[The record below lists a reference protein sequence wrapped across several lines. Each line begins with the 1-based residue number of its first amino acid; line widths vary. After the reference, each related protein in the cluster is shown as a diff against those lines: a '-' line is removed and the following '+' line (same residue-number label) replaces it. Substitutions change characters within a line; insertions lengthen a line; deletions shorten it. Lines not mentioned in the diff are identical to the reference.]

1 MFKNLLK
8 RFIGRHY
15 KKFYKECL
23 PIVSKINE
31 LEAQF
36 QNLTDEQ
43 LKQHTCQFQQR
54 YQKGETLDALLPEA
68 FATVKNA
75 ARRLVGTQ
83 AEVCGHTLTWDMIHY
98 DVQLIGG
105 IALHRGYIAE
115 MATGEGKTLVATLP
129 LYLNAIS
136 GKNCQ
141 LVTVNDYLARRDSTW
156 MGHLFGFLG
165 LSVGCIQHDMNPKE
179 RQEAYQKNIT
189 YGTASELGFD
199 YLRDNGMAFRA
210 EDQVQR
216 DHYFCIVDEVDSI
229 LIDEART
236 PLIISG
242 VEEDDNSGKLFI
254 QLKAGVQRL
263 YRLQNQLC
271 ADLMEQAQPLLKEET
286 KTEDFEKGLEK
297 LYQIKLG
304 NPKNRHLLHALE
316 EGKIRRAFD
325 KFETQMAAD
334 FNRQRAY
341 DLKEALY
348 YTIEEKYQQADL
360 TEKGRNTLLPD
371 NPDAFTLPDL
381 PTIFS
386 AIEGNTELT
395 PQQKL
400 EKRQAAENTF
410 NERSSSIHCI
420 GQLLRAYTLY
430 QKDDQYI
437 VANGQVVI
445 IDENTGRAMPGRRW
459 SDGLH
464 QAIEAKEG
472 LVPEKESKTYA
483 TITLQNYFRLYT
495 KLAGMTGTAETE
507 AQEFFDIYHLKVM
520 AIPTHR
526 PCIRI
531 DDNDVIYKTR
541 RSKYKSVIKDIEEAH
556 HRGQPIL
563 VGTTSV
569 EASEI
574 LSKLLKNLKIPHN
587 VLNAKYHQKE
597 AEIVAQAGQKFA
609 VTIATNMAGRGTDI
623 KLGEGVSELG
633 GLLVLGT
640 ERHESR
646 RIDRQLRGR
655 CSRQGDPGRSKFYI
669 SLEDDLM
676 RLFANSGRI
685 GAFLERSMTEDEE
698 LTHPFLNHS
707 IQSAQKKVEQRNY
720 SIRKRLLQY
729 DDVLNKQR
737 EIIYSLRNETLRS
750 NEPIELIWELVEEE
764 IDQQL
769 SILNGK
775 HNPESCH
782 KHICN
787 FVNWVNLQF
796 PLFLNT
802 DDVSHKTPQQI
813 RTIVLEKLKDCY
825 ATKQSIEG
833 SDISK
838 QIARWVLLRAIDR
851 NWQNQLTE
859 LEDLRQ
865 GVGLRGYGQKD
876 PLVEYKTEAYRCFE
890 QMISQIRQDICFQ
903 LFRSSSQPEN
913 IEALMQRIS
922 QHVHLSDNNTETT
935 ESSSATHPTIELP
948 KPIKREL
955 PRVGRNDPCPCG
967 SGKKFKKCCGQGL
980 EE

>member
-348 YTIEEKYQQADL
+348 YTIEE
-360 TEKGRNTLLPD
+360 
-371 NPDAFTLPDL
+371 
-381 PTIFS
+381 
-386 AIEGNTELT
+386 
-395 PQQKL
+395 
-400 EKRQAAENTF
+400 
-410 NERSSSIHCI
+410 
-420 GQLLRAYTLY
+420 
-430 QKDDQYI
+430 
-437 VANGQVVI
+437 
-445 IDENTGRAMPGRRW
+445 
-459 SDGLH
+459 
-464 QAIEAKEG
+464 
-472 LVPEKESKTYA
+472 
-483 TITLQNYFRLYT
+483 
-495 KLAGMTGTAETE
+495 
-507 AQEFFDIYHLKVM
+507 
-520 AIPTHR
+520 
-526 PCIRI
+526 
-531 DDNDVIYKTR
+531 
-541 RSKYKSVIKDIEEAH
+541 
-556 HRGQPIL
+556 
-563 VGTTSV
+563 
-569 EASEI
+569 
-574 LSKLLKNLKIPHN
+574 
-587 VLNAKYHQKE
+587 
-597 AEIVAQAGQKFA
+597 
-609 VTIATNMAGRGTDI
+609 
-623 KLGEGVSELG
+623 
-633 GLLVLGT
+633 
-640 ERHESR
+640 
-646 RIDRQLRGR
+646 
-655 CSRQGDPGRSKFYI
+655 
-669 SLEDDLM
+669 
-676 RLFANSGRI
+676 
-685 GAFLERSMTEDEE
+685 
-698 LTHPFLNHS
+698 
-707 IQSAQKKVEQRNY
+707 
-720 SIRKRLLQY
+720 
-729 DDVLNKQR
+729 
-737 EIIYSLRNETLRS
+737 
-750 NEPIELIWELVEEE
+750 
-764 IDQQL
+764 
-769 SILNGK
+769 
-775 HNPESCH
+775 
-782 KHICN
+782 
-787 FVNWVNLQF
+787 
-796 PLFLNT
+796 
-802 DDVSHKTPQQI
+802 
-813 RTIVLEKLKDCY
+813 
-825 ATKQSIEG
+825 
-833 SDISK
+833 
-838 QIARWVLLRAIDR
+838 
-851 NWQNQLTE
+851 
-859 LEDLRQ
+859 
-865 GVGLRGYGQKD
+865 
-876 PLVEYKTEAYRCFE
+876 
-890 QMISQIRQDICFQ
+890 
-903 LFRSSSQPEN
+903 
-913 IEALMQRIS
+913 
-922 QHVHLSDNNTETT
+922 
-935 ESSSATHPTIELP
+935 
-948 KPIKREL
+948 
-955 PRVGRNDPCPCG
+955 
-967 SGKKFKKCCGQGL
+967 
-980 EE
+980 